1 MILQTLTLLRNIN
14 KALLISLALFCCGL
28 QMQAQTMTEDEVMV
42 KLNEASVLDNA
53 KKTAEALDAFLLIG
67 KNMVQQQTEVEHQIY
82 VYCQTKAC
90 KCYETLNRYEE
101 AYLLAKKLIAGNLT
115 EKEKKDVGHLY
126 AMNGYMYATSF
137 MHGDNRQLAKA
148 RAILEEIMPYAD
160 DRVREY
166 ALPKIPLSWYFEAA
180 EYQLSQ
186 QYDKALACY
195 QNALKGFDELGK
207 IEDEISV
214 LRHIAEIK
222 GTLYDVTGSENAYKQ
237 ALYLSRQTGKSDA
250 QMEILKELWKIGKT
264 IGDVQ
269 QAQAYAASI
278 DSLVDATSDLQTK
291 YTYYN
296 QKGNEARDLG
306 QYGIAEQWY
315 LRGKYIAECAD
326 TKSVS
331 ANKHLSYS
339 NLRNLYAAIG
349 RYNEALLYAKKA
361 IEEFQAHTPMGD
373 ATYNM
378 PYMALADIYRQIGDK
393 ENCYRSLDKLFE
405 TVSRIT
411 EPKELYHLYTTRG
424 RCHFAFKNYQSA
436 LNDYKK
442 ADELLAAKYPQAD
455 GDRITL
461 LALIGGVEHQ
471 LGNYAKSEQL
481 YLKYA
486 EYTKALYGEKS
497 LQQINAQIY
506 LANAEGFAGNIT
518 NGCNDYAAAEQQ
530 LKALMKQRI
539 PYMNSTER
547 EGLWE
552 SLSSLFTM
560 MTPYA
565 LEAKQMQTVFTQNCY
580 DALVMSKSFL
590 LESERSMYDVI
601 KRRGTAED
609 MHDYTMLACMKNQV
623 KVWEKDYKANAD
635 SILNL
640 SRKVTRLENLLT
652 NRCKGYSDGT
662 DFMNVDYDAVKRALG
677 SNEVLI
683 DFTDYISQS
692 QGRKYAAYIINKV
705 QDYPLLKALFAERQ
719 IDSLGIVRPDMFYDK
734 DYAQDVLQL
743 LWEPLK
749 TNIPVGTTI
758 YYVPSQLLF
767 QMSLES
773 LPLADGSLLGSHYH
787 FVRLSSA
794 RELVKMKS
802 KSSDSKDNIA
812 ILYGGLQ
819 YDLDDSAMVE
829 EAKKYDLSNLLALRG
844 EIARGDSVFHD
855 LQGTK
860 EEILKIEDLLKRN
873 KWQVS
878 SYMGKNGTE
887 ESFLN
892 MHGKSPKLL
901 HLATHGFYYTP
912 NRAENIDYLKGYTD
926 AMSLSG
932 LVLSGGNAA
941 WLGKP
946 LPKGVLGGILSAND
960 IARLD
965 LSNTDMVVL
974 SACQTGQGKA
984 TSEGLYGLQR
994 AFKKAGVGTIVMSL
1008 WNVSDKTTSEFM
1020 TTFYERLAD
1029 KKNAWNKRKAFEEAK
1044 EIIRKKHPDPFHWA
1058 AFVMLD

>member
-1 MILQTLTLLRNIN
+1 MN
-14 KALLISLALFCCGL
+14 KALLLSLVLFCCGL
-28 QMQAQTMTEDEVMV
+28 QMQAQTLTEAEVTAKM
-42 KLNEASVLDNA
+42 NEAFALNNA
-53 KKTAEALDAFLLIG
+53 KKTAEALDAFLLVG
-67 KNMVQQQTEVEHQIY
+67 RNTEQQRNEVEHQVY
-82 VYCQTKAC
+82 VCSQTMAC
-90 KCYETLNRYEE
+90 MCYEILKRYED
-101 AYLLAKKLIAGNLT
+101 AYLLAKKLMSGGLT
-115 EKEKKDVGHLY
+115 EKEKKDVGHMY
-126 AMNGYMYATSF
+126 AMNGYLYATSF
-137 MHGDNRQLAKA
+137 MHGDNRQLAKV
-148 RAILEEIMPYAD
+148 RAILKEIMPYANGK
-160 DRVREY
+160 VREY
-166 ALPKIPLSWYFEAA
+166 ALPKVPLSWYLEGA
-180 EYQLSQ
+180 EYHLSQ

-195 QNALKGFDELGK
+195 QNALKGFIELRK
-207 IEDEISV
+207 TDDEISV

-222 GTLYDVTGSENAYKQ
+222 GTLYDVIGSENAYKQ

-306 QYGIAEQWY
+306 QYSIAEQWY
-315 LRGKYIAECAD
+315 LRGKNIAERED
-326 TKSVS
+326 TKPVS

-349 RYNEALLYAKKA
+349 RYNDALLYAKKA

-378 PYMALADIYRQIGDK
+378 PYMALADVYRLMSDK
-393 ENCYRSLDKLFE
+393 ENCYRSLDKIFD
-405 TVSRIT
+405 TASRIVDS
-411 EPKELYHLYTTRG
+411 KELYHLYATRG
-424 RCHFAFKNYQSA
+424 RCHFAFKDYQSA
-436 LNDYKK
+436 LKDYKK
-442 ADELLAAKYPQAD
+442 ADELLATKYPQTD
-455 GDRITL
+455 GDRIAL
-461 LALIGGVEHQ
+461 LALIGGAEHQ
-471 LGNYAKSEQL
+471 LGNYAESEQ
-481 YLKYA
+481 YYRKYA

-497 LQQINAQIY
+497 QEHINAQIY
-506 LANAEGFAGNIT
+506 LANAEGFAGNVT
-518 NGCNDYAAAEQQ
+518 YGCNDYTAAVLQ
-530 LKALMKQRI
+530 LNALMKQRI
-539 PYMNSTER
+539 PYMSSTER
-547 EGLWE
+547 EGLWNP
-552 SLSSLFTM
+552 LSSLFTM

-565 LEAKQMQTVFTQNCY
+565 LEAKQTQTAFTKNCY

-601 KRRGTAED
+601 KRMGTSED
-609 MHDYTMLACMKNQV
+609 MRNYTTLASMKNQV
-623 KVWEKDYKANAD
+623 KAWEKDYNANAD
-635 SILNL
+635 SILSV
-640 SRKVTRLENLLT
+640 SRKISRLENLLA

-662 DFMNVDYDAVKRALG
+662 DFMDVDYDAVKHALG
-677 SNEVLI
+677 QNEVLI
-683 DFTDYISQS
+683 DFTDYISQT

-719 IDSLGIVRPDMFYDK
+719 IDSLGIVRPDMYYSE
-734 DYAQDVLQL
+734 DYSEGVLKL

-749 TNIPVGTTI
+749 ENVSEGATI

-767 QMSLES
+767 QISLES
-773 LPLADGSLLGSHYH
+773 LPLPDGSLLGSHYH

-802 KSSDSKDNIA
+802 NAIGCKDDTA
-812 ILYGGLQ
+812 VLYGGLQ
-819 YDLDDSAMVE
+819 YDVEDTAMVE
-829 EAKKYDLSNLLALRG
+829 EAKKYDLSDLLAWRG
-844 EIARGDSVFHD
+844 EIARSDSIFHY

-860 EEILKIEDLLKRN
+860 EEILKIENILKDH

-878 SYMGKNGTE
+878 SYVGKNGTE

-901 HLATHGFYYTP
+901 HLATHGFYYSP
-912 NRAENIDYLKGYTD
+912 SKAEKVDYLKGYTD
-926 AMSLSG
+926 TMSLSG

-994 AFKKAGVGTIVMSL
+994 AFKKAGVETIVMSL
-1008 WNVSDKTTSEFM
+1008 WSVSDKITSDFM

-1029 KKNAWNKRKAFEEAK
+1029 THNAWNKRRAFEEAK

>member
-1 MILQTLTLLRNIN
+1 MN
-14 KALLISLALFCCGL
+14 KAFLLSVALFCCGL
-28 QMQAQTMTEDEVMV
+28 QMQAQTLTEAEITAKM
-42 KLNEASVLDNA
+42 NEAFALNNA
-53 KKTAEALDAFLLIG
+53 KKTAEALDAFLIVG
-67 KNMVQQQTEVEHQIY
+67 KNTEQQQNEVEHQVY
-82 VYCQTKAC
+82 VCSQTMAC
-90 KCYETLNRYEE
+90 MCYETLKRYEE
-101 AYLLAKKLIAGNLT
+101 AFLLAKKLMSCRLT
-115 EKEKKDVGHLY
+115 ENEKKDVAHLY
-126 AMNGYMYATSF
+126 AMNGYMYASGF
-137 MHGDNRQLAKA
+137 MLRGNRQFVKA

-160 DRVREY
+160 GKVREY
-166 ALPKIPLSWYFEAA
+166 ALPKIPLSWYFEGAK
-180 EYQLSQ
+180 YHLSQ

-195 QNALKGFDELGK
+195 QKALKGFMELGK
-207 IEDEISV
+207 TNDEISV

-222 GTLYDVTGSENAYKQ
+222 GTLYDVIGSENAYKQ
-237 ALYLSRQTGKSDA
+237 ALSLSRQTGKSDV
-250 QMEILKELWKIGKT
+250 QMEILKELWNIGKT
-264 IGDVQ
+264 TGNVQ
-269 QAQAYAASI
+269 LAQAYAASI

-291 YTYYN
+291 FTYYN

-315 LRGKYIAECAD
+315 LRGKDIAERAD
-326 TKSVS
+326 AKNIS

-349 RYNEALLYAKKA
+349 QYNKALQYARKA

-393 ENCYRSLDKLFE
+393 ENCYRSLNKLFE

-424 RCHFAFKNYQSA
+424 RCHFAFKDYQSA
-436 LNDYKK
+436 LKNYKK
-442 ADELLAAKYPQAD
+442 ADELLATKYPQTD
-455 GDRITL
+455 GDRVAL
-461 LALIGGVEHQ
+461 LALVGGVKCQ
-471 LGNYAKSEQL
+471 LGNYTESKQ
-481 YLKYA
+481 YYQKYA

-497 LQQINAQIY
+497 LEHINAQIY

-518 NGCNDYAAAEQQ
+518 NGCNDYVAAVLQ

-539 PYMNSTER
+539 PYMSSTER
-547 EGLWE
+547 EGLWNP
-552 SLSSLFTM
+552 LSSLFTM

-565 LEAKQMQTVFTQNCY
+565 LKAKQTQTDFTKNCY

-601 KRRGTAED
+601 KRMGTPGD
-609 MHDYTMLACMKNQV
+609 MHDYTILASMKNQV
-623 KVWEKDYKANAD
+623 KAWEKDYKANAD
-635 SILNL
+635 SILSV
-640 SRKVTRLENLLT
+640 SRKVSRLENLLM
-652 NRCKGYSDGT
+652 NRCKEYSDGT
-662 DFMNVDYDAVKRALG
+662 DFMDVDYNAVKQTLG
-677 SNEVLI
+677 QNEMLI

-705 QDYPLLKALFAERQ
+705 QDYPQLKPLFAEKQ
-719 IDSLGIVRPDMFYDK
+719 IDSLGIARPDMFYDK

-749 TNIPVGTTI
+749 TNIPIGTTI

-767 QMSLES
+767 QVSLES
-773 LPLADGSLLGSHYH
+773 LPMPDGSLLGSHYH

-802 KSSDSKDNIA
+802 RSRGYKSNTA
-812 ILYGGLQ
+812 VLYGGLQ
-819 YDLDDSAMVE
+819 YDLEDAAMVE
-829 EAKKYDLSNLLALRG
+829 EAKKYDLSNLFALRG
-844 EIARGDSVFHD
+844 EITRGDSIFHD

-912 NRAENIDYLKGYTD
+912 NRTENVDYLKGYTD

-984 TSEGLYGLQR
+984 TTEGLYGLQR

-1029 KKNAWNKRKAFEEAK
+1029 THNAWNKRKAFEEAK
-1044 EIIRKKHPDPFHWA
+1044 EIIRKEHPDPFHWA

>member
-1 MILQTLTLLRNIN
+1 MNKVLLL
-14 KALLISLALFCCGL
+14 ALVLFCCGL
-28 QMQAQTMTEDEVMV
+28 QMQAQTLTEAEVTAKM
-42 KLNEASVLDNA
+42 NEAFVLNNA
-53 KKTAEALDAFLLIG
+53 KKTAEALNAFLLVG
-67 KNMVQQQTEVEHQIY
+67 RNTEQQRNEVEHQVY
-82 VYCQTKAC
+82 VCSQTMAC
-90 KCYETLNRYEE
+90 MCYETLKRYEE
-101 AYLLAKKLIAGNLT
+101 AYLLAKKLMSGGLT

-137 MHGDNRQLAKA
+137 MHGSNRQLVKA
-148 RAILEEIMPYAD
+148 RTILEEIMPYAD
-160 DRVREY
+160 GKVRGY
-166 ALPKIPLSWYFEAA
+166 ALPKIPLAWYFEGA
-180 EYQLSQ
+180 EYHLSQ

-195 QNALKGFDELGK
+195 QNALKGFIELGK
-207 IEDEISV
+207 TDDEISV

-222 GTLYDVTGSENAYKQ
+222 EILYDVTGSENAYKQ
-237 ALYLSRQTGKSDA
+237 ALYLSRQTGKSDT

-349 RYNEALLYAKKA
+349 RYDDALQYARKA
-361 IEEFQAHTPMGD
+361 VEEFQAHTPMGD

-378 PYMALADIYRQIGDK
+378 PYMALTDIYRLMGDK
-393 ENCYRSLDKLFE
+393 ENCYRSLDKIFE
-405 TVSRIT
+405 TASRIVD
-411 EPKELYHLYTTRG
+411 PKELNHLYTTRG

-442 ADELLAAKYPQAD
+442 ADELLATKYPQTD
-455 GDRITL
+455 GDRISL

-471 LGNYAKSEQL
+471 LGNYAESEQ
-481 YLKYA
+481 YYRKYA

-497 LQQINAQIY
+497 QEHINAQIY
-506 LANAEGFAGNIT
+506 LANAEGFAGNVT
-518 NGCNDYAAAEQQ
+518 YGCNDYTAAVLQ

-539 PYMNSTER
+539 PYMSSTER
-547 EGLWE
+547 EGLWNP
-552 SLSSLFTM
+552 LSSLFTM

-565 LEAKQMQTVFTQNCY
+565 LEAKQTQTAFTKNCY

-601 KRRGTAED
+601 KRMGTSED
-609 MHDYTMLACMKNQV
+609 MHNYTTLASMKNQV
-623 KVWEKDYKANAD
+623 KAWEKNYNANAD
-635 SILNL
+635 SILSV
-640 SRKVTRLENLLT
+640 SRKISRLENLLT
-652 NRCKGYSDGT
+652 NRCKEYSDGT
-662 DFMNVDYDAVKRALG
+662 DFMDVDYDAVKHALG
-677 SNEVLI
+677 QNEVLI
-683 DFTDYISQS
+683 DFTDYISQT

-705 QDYPLLKALFAERQ
+705 QGYPLLKALFAERQ
-719 IDSLGIVRPDMFYDK
+719 IDSLGIVRPDMYYSE
-734 DYAQDVLQL
+734 DYSEDVLKL
-743 LWEPLK
+743 LWVPLK
-749 TNIPVGTTI
+749 ENVSEGTTI

-767 QMSLES
+767 QISLES
-773 LPLADGSLLGSHYH
+773 LPLPDGSLLGSHYH

-802 KSSDSKDNIA
+802 NAIGCKDDTA
-812 ILYGGLQ
+812 VLYGGLQ
-819 YDLDDSAMVE
+819 YDVETTAMAE
-829 EAKKYDLSNLLALRG
+829 ESKKYDLSNLFAIRG
-844 EIARGDSVFHD
+844 EIARGDSIFHD

-860 EEILKIEDLLKRN
+860 EEIFKIENILKDN
-873 KWQVS
+873 KWQVTP
-878 SYMGKNGTE
+878 YMGKNGTE
-887 ESFLN
+887 ESFLDMN
-892 MHGKSPKLL
+892 GKSPRLL

-912 NRAENIDYLKGYTD
+912 NKAEDVDYLKGYTD

-932 LVLSGGNAA
+932 LVMSGGNAA
-941 WLGKP
+941 WLGKQ
-946 LPKGVLGGILSAND
+946 LPKGVLGGILTAND

-1008 WNVSDKTTSEFM
+1008 WSVSDKTTSEFM
-1020 TTFYERLAD
+1020 TTFYERLTD
-1029 KKNAWNKRKAFEEAK
+1029 KKNAWNKRKAFEKAK
-1044 EIIRKKHPDPFHWA
+1044 EIIRKKYPDPFHWA

>member
-1 MILQTLTLLRNIN
+1 MN
-14 KALLISLALFCCGL
+14 KALLLSLVLFCCGL
-28 QMQAQTMTEDEVMV
+28 QMQAQTLTEAEVTDKM
-42 KLNEASVLDNA
+42 NEAFALNNA
-53 KKTAEALDAFLLIG
+53 KKNAEALDAFLIVG
-67 KNMVQQQTEVEHQIY
+67 KNTEQRRNEVERQVY
-82 VYCQTKAC
+82 VCSQTMAC
-90 KCYETLNRYEE
+90 MCYEILKRYEE
-101 AYLLAKKLIAGNLT
+101 AYLLAKKLMSGSLT
-115 EKEKKDVGHLY
+115 EKEKKDVAHLY

-137 MHGDNRQLAKA
+137 MSGDNRQLVKA
-148 RAILEEIMPYAD
+148 RTILEEIMPYAD
-160 DRVREY
+160 GYVREY
-166 ALPKIPLSWYFEAA
+166 ALSKIPLAWYIEAA
-180 EYQLSQ
+180 EYHLSQ

-195 QNALKGFDELGK
+195 QNALKGFMELGK
-207 IEDEISV
+207 TNDEISV

-222 GTLYDVTGSENAYKQ
+222 GTLYDVIGSENAYKQ
-237 ALYLSRQTGKSDA
+237 ALSLSRQTGKSDA

-315 LRGKYIAECAD
+315 LRGKDIAERAD
-326 TKSVS
+326 AKNIS

-349 RYNEALLYAKKA
+349 QYNKALQYVRKA

-373 ATYNM
+373 ATYNT
-378 PYMALADIYRQIGDK
+378 PYMTLADIYRLMGDK
-393 ENCYRSLDKLFE
+393 ENCYRSLDKIFE
-405 TVSRIT
+405 TVSRIVDS
-411 EPKELYHLYTTRG
+411 KELYHLYTTRG

-442 ADELLAAKYPQAD
+442 ADELLATKYPQTD
-455 GDRITL
+455 GDRISL

-471 LGNYAKSEQL
+471 LRNYAESEQ
-481 YLKYA
+481 YYRKYA
-486 EYTKALYGEKS
+486 EYTKVLHGEKS
-497 LQQINAQIY
+497 QEHINAQIY
-506 LANAEGFAGNIT
+506 LANAEGFAGNVT
-518 NGCNDYAAAEQQ
+518 YGCNDYTAAVLQ

-539 PYMNSTER
+539 PYMSSTER
-547 EGLWE
+547 EGLWNP
-552 SLSSLFTM
+552 LSSLFTM

-565 LEAKQMQTVFTQNCY
+565 LEAKQTQTAFTKNCY

-601 KRRGTAED
+601 KRMGTSED
-609 MHDYTMLACMKNQV
+609 MHNYTTLASMKNQV
-623 KVWEKDYKANAD
+623 RAWEKDYNANAD
-635 SILNL
+635 SILSV
-640 SRKVTRLENLLT
+640 SRKISRLENLLT
-652 NRCKGYSDGT
+652 NRCKEYSDGT
-662 DFMNVDYDAVKRALG
+662 DFMDVDYDAVKHALG
-677 SNEVLI
+677 QNEVLI
-683 DFTDYISQS
+683 DFTDYISQT

-705 QDYPLLKALFAERQ
+705 QGYPLLKALFAERQ
-719 IDSLGIVRPDMFYDK
+719 IYSLGIVRPDMYYSE
-734 DYAQDVLQL
+734 DYSGDVLKL

-749 TNIPVGTTI
+749 ENVSEGATI

-767 QMSLES
+767 QVSLES
-773 LPLADGSLLGSHYH
+773 LPLPDGSLLGSHYD

-802 KSSDSKDNIA
+802 NAIGCKDDTA
-812 ILYGGLQ
+812 VLYGGLQ
-819 YDLDDSAMVE
+819 YDVETTAMAE
-829 EAKKYDLSNLLALRG
+829 ESKKYDLANLLVIRG
-844 EIARGDSVFHD
+844 EIARGDSIFYD

-860 EEILKIEDLLKRN
+860 EEILKIENILKDN
-873 KWQVS
+873 KWQVTP
-878 SYMGKNGTE
+878 YMGKNGTE
-887 ESFLN
+887 ESFLDMN
-892 MHGKSPKLL
+892 GKSPRLL

-912 NRAENIDYLKGYTD
+912 NKAEDVDYLKGYTD

-932 LVLSGGNAA
+932 LVMSGGNAA
-941 WLGKP
+941 WLGKQ
-946 LPKGVLGGILSAND
+946 LPKGVLGGILTAND

-994 AFKKAGVGTIVMSL
+994 AFKKAGIGTIVMSL
-1008 WNVSDKTTSEFM
+1008 WSVSDKTTSEFM
-1020 TTFYERLAD
+1020 IAFYECLVNPH
-1029 KKNAWNKRKAFEEAK
+1029 NAWNKRKAFEEAK
-1044 EIIRKKHPDPFHWA
+1044 QIIRKKHPDPYYWA